1 MRNHIR
7 SRAVALF
14 AVAVVG
20 LGALPFLAG
29 AQTAEPQGWL
39 HVQVQGDGADGE
51 QVAVNLPLGAVGA
64 VMAMAPEGII
74 SSDGRLHVAEE
85 HGVSVS
91 DIRRAW
97 QEILAVGD
105 SEFVT
110 VQNDEQTVRVA
121 RTGDQIQVRVTGDDE
136 NVRVDLPVLVV
147 DALLSGEGETLNIN
161 AALDRLR
168 ELRGDIVRVVE
179 DERQIRVWVDDQA
192 EQ

>member
-1 MRNHIR
+1 MRQQGR
-7 SRAVALF
+7 YGAVAGVI
-14 AVAVVG
+14 VAVVG
-20 LGALPFLAG
+20 LGGMPFAAE
-29 AQTAEPQGWL
+29 AQTPEPQGWL
-39 HVQVQGDGADGE
+39 HVQVQGEGEDAE

-64 VMAMAPEGII
+64 VMALAPEHII
-74 SSDGRLHVAEE
+74 SSDGRLHLAEQ
-85 HGVSVS
+85 HGVTVS

-110 VQNDEQTVRVA
+110 VRSDEQTVRVA
-121 RTGDQIQVRVTGDDE
+121 RVGDQIQVRVTGDDE

-147 DALLSGEGETLNIN
+147 DALLSGDGETLNID
-161 AALDRLR
+161 AALERLT

-179 DERQIRVWVDDQA
+179 DDRQIRVWVDDRA